1 MHNKNGK
8 YSRQSHFFRSKNT
21 PYRIEIKGKNIS
33 KEGKNMIK
41 PQFETY
47 RYVGEICRVK
57 GQSIVECRLPG
68 SEISSILAVQAKAVP
83 SDATCVDGEIQYGGK
98 MLLCI
103 VYEDGDKKVCRA
115 ERGVEFY
122 HKAEGGGV
130 TPACFARAALS
141 CENVTWR
148 REGSGLYVSVVVEA
162 DIGVYGSKQMDYL
175 AGGDGLIVKKDVARV
190 YKTVCVSGD
199 TEGEDE
205 FDTDY
210 VGDIL
215 LHSEKAVV
223 NRVHAGG
230 GQIDVEGEFALNICV
245 LKGDNGVCAYERLVP
260 FKISLPSEEAFGHV
274 VPSARVEVKSAHL
287 SAGTDEEK
295 GASHIVLSYTLSA
308 ECYLTVYDE
317 ITVADD
323 GFSTLAEISLSK
335 QKEGGR
341 YLTNHTKATER
352 VSGEAIISPEME
364 GDFTLQAAVLP
375 RAEIVCRK
383 GERGME
389 AEGAV
394 LAEVLLCGAD
404 GTHRSA
410 TLSLPFVFPLDL
422 DGDSVEI
429 DCAVCGL
436 NVRRKRSGETEAE
449 ATLRLS
455 LRTFTDRGWEYISGV
470 EEGAPY
476 GDMDSGFSV
485 FMTSAGENLWQVSKR
500 LACAPED
507 LQKSNPELQFPL
519 KDGERIYVYRQLKD

>member
-1 MHNKNGK
+1 
-8 YSRQSHFFRSKNT
+8 
-21 PYRIEIKGKNIS
+21 
-33 KEGKNMIK
+33 MIK

-47 RYVGEICRVK
+47 RYVGEVCRVK

-83 SDATCVDGEIQYGGK
+83 SDTTCVDGEVQYGGK

-115 ERGVEFY
+115 ERGAEFY
-122 HKAEGGGV
+122 HKAEGGLV
-130 TPACFARAALS
+130 TPACFARTAFS

-162 DIGVYGSKQMDYL
+162 DIGVYGNKQMEYL
-175 AGGDGLIVKKDVARV
+175 TGGEGLIVKKDLARV
-190 YKTVCVSGD
+190 YRTVCVSGD

-215 LHSEKAVV
+215 LHGEKAVV
-223 NRVHAGG
+223 NRVYAGG
-230 GQIDVEGEFALNICV
+230 GQIDVEGELALHICA
-245 LKGDNGVCAYERLVP
+245 LKGDNSVCSYERLVP

-274 VPSARVEVKSAHL
+274 VPSACVDVKAARL

-295 GASHIVLSYTLSA
+295 GASHVVLSYTLSA
-308 ECYLTVYDE
+308 ECYLTVYDD
-317 ITVADD
+317 ISVAED
-323 GFSTLAEISLSK
+323 GFSTLAEITLKK
-335 QKEGGR
+335 QNEGGR
-341 YLTNHTKATER
+341 YLTKHAKTTER
-352 VSGEAIISPEME
+352 VNGEAIISPEVE

-375 RAEIVCRK
+375 RAEITCKK
-383 GERGME
+383 GEHGME

-394 LAEVLLCGAD
+394 EAEVLFCGSD
-404 GTHRSA
+404 GSHRSA
-410 TLSLPFVFPLDL
+410 TLALPFVFPLDIE
-422 DGDSVEI
+422 GEFVEA

-436 NVRRKRSGETEAE
+436 NIRRKKNGETEAE

-455 LRTFTDRGWEYISGV
+455 LRAYETQAWGYVCEV

-476 GDMDSGFSV
+476 GAADSGFSV
-485 FMTSAGENLWQVSKR
+485 FITSAGEDLWQVSKR
-500 LACAPED
+500 LACAPD
-507 LQKSNPELQFPL
+507 ALQKSNPELQFPL
-519 KDGERIYVYRQLKD
+519 KAGERIYVYRQLKD

>member
-1 MHNKNGK
+1 
-8 YSRQSHFFRSKNT
+8 
-21 PYRIEIKGKNIS
+21 
-33 KEGKNMIK
+33 MIK

-47 RYVGEICRVK
+47 RYIGEVCRVK

-83 SDATCVDGEIQYGGK
+83 SDATCVDGEVQYGGK
-98 MLLCI
+98 MLLCL

-122 HKAEGGGV
+122 HKAEGGLV
-130 TPACFARAALS
+130 TPSCFARTALC

-162 DIGVYGSKQMDYL
+162 DIGVYGNKQMEYL
-175 AGGDGLIVKKDVARV
+175 AGGEGLIVKKDVARV
-190 YKTVCVSGD
+190 YKTVCVGGD

-223 NRVHAGG
+223 NRVYAGG
-230 GQIDVEGEFALNICV
+230 GQIEVEGELALNICV
-245 LKGDNGVCAYERLVP
+245 LKGDNGVCSYERLIP
-260 FKISLPSEEAFGHV
+260 FKIAMPSEEAFGRV
-274 VPSARVEVKSAHL
+274 APSARVDVKSASL
-287 SAGTDEEK
+287 EAGTDEEK

-317 ITVADD
+317 ISVVDD
-323 GFSTLAEISLSK
+323 GFSTLAEITLKK

-341 YLTNHTKATER
+341 YLTKHTKTTER
-352 VSGEAIISPEME
+352 VSGEAIISPEIE

-375 RAEIVCRK
+375 RAEIICRK
-383 GERGME
+383 GEYGME

-394 LAEVLLCGAD
+394 LAEVLFFGAD

-410 TLSLPFVFPLDL
+410 TLTLPFVFPLDIE
-422 DGDSVEI
+422 GDDAEV

-436 NVRRKRSGETEAE
+436 NVRRKKNGEAEAE

-455 LRTFTDRGWEYISGV
+455 IRGFEGRSWEYICEA
-470 EEGAPY
+470 EEGELY
-476 GDMDSGFSV
+476 GDADSGFSV
-485 FMTSAGENLWQVSKR
+485 FMTSAGEDLWQVSKR

-507 LQKSNPELQFPL
+507 LQKSNPELKFPL
-519 KDGERIYVYRQLKD
+519 KEGERIFVYRQLKG

>member
-1 MHNKNGK
+1 
-8 YSRQSHFFRSKNT
+8 
-21 PYRIEIKGKNIS
+21 
-33 KEGKNMIK
+33 MIK

-57 GQSIVECRLPG
+57 SQSIVECRLPG
-68 SEISSILAVQAKAVP
+68 SEISSILAVHTKAVP
-83 SDATCVDGEIQYGGK
+83 SDTACADGEVQYGGK

-103 VYEDGDKKVCRA
+103 VYEDGDKKICRA

-122 HKAEGGGV
+122 HKAENTAI
-130 TPACFARAALS
+130 TPACFGRAAFT

-148 REGSGLYVSVVVEA
+148 REGSGLPVSVVVSA
-162 DIGVYGSKQMDYL
+162 DIGVYGSKQMEYL
-175 AGGDGLIVKKDVARV
+175 TGGEGLIVKKELARV

-215 LHSEKAVV
+215 MHSEKAVV

-230 GQIDVEGEFALNICV
+230 GQIDIEGEFSLNICV
-245 LKGDNGVCAYERLVP
+245 LKGDNSVCSYERLIP
-260 FKISLPSEEAFGHV
+260 FKIALPSEEAFGKV
-274 VPSARVEVKSAHL
+274 VPTARVEVKSATL

-295 GASHIVLSYTLSA
+295 GASHIVLSYTLST

-317 ITVADD
+317 ITVVED
-323 GFSTLAEISLSK
+323 GFSTEAETTLKK

-341 YLTNHTKATER
+341 YLTKHAKSTER
-352 VSGEAIISPEME
+352 VSGEAIISPEIDGE
-364 GDFTLQAAVLP
+364 YTLQAAVLP

-383 GERGME
+383 GEHGME

-394 LAEVLLCGAD
+394 LAEVLFCGAD
-404 GTHRSA
+404 GSHRSA
-410 TLSLPFVFPLDL
+410 TLSLPFVFPLDV
-422 DGDSVEI
+422 DEEQVEV

-455 LRTFTDRGWEYISGV
+455 LRVFEEKEWEYVAEV
-470 EEGAPY
+470 EEGDAY
-476 GDMDSGFSV
+476 GDADCGFSV
-485 FMTSAGENLWQVSKR
+485 FITGKGEELWQVSKR

-519 KDGERIYVYRQLKD
+519 KEGERIYVYRQLKD

>member
-1 MHNKNGK
+1 
-8 YSRQSHFFRSKNT
+8 
-21 PYRIEIKGKNIS
+21 
-33 KEGKNMIK
+33 MIK

-47 RYVGEICRVK
+47 RYVGEVCRVK

-83 SDATCVDGEIQYGGK
+83 SDTTCADGEVQYGGK

-122 HKAEGGGV
+122 HKAEGALV
-130 TPACFARAALS
+130 SPACFARTIFT

-148 REGSGLYVSVVVEA
+148 REGSGLYVSVVVDA

-175 AGGDGLIVKKDVARV
+175 TGGEGLIVKKDVARV

-230 GQIDVEGEFALNICV
+230 GQIDVEGEFVLNICV
-245 LKGDNGVCAYERLVP
+245 LKGDDSVCAYERLVP
-260 FKISLPSEEAFGHV
+260 FKLSLPSEEAFGNV
-274 VPSARVEVKSAHL
+274 VPSARVDVKSAHL

-317 ITVADD
+317 ISVVED
-323 GFSTLAEISLSK
+323 GFSTCAETTLKK

-341 YLTNHTKATER
+341 YLTKHAKATER
-352 VSGEAIISPEME
+352 VSGEAIISPEIDGE
-364 GDFTLQAAVLP
+364 FTLQSAVLP

-383 GERGME
+383 GEHGFE

-394 LAEVLLCGAD
+394 LAEVLFCGAD
-404 GTHRSA
+404 GAHRSA
-410 TLSLPFVFPLDL
+410 TLSLPFVFPLDV
-422 DGDSVEI
+422 DGDHVEA

-436 NVRRKRSGETEAE
+436 NVRRKKNGETEAE

-455 LRTFTDRGWEYISGV
+455 IRTFDNQEWEYV
-470 EEGAPY
+470 CETEEGEAY
-476 GDMDSGFSV
+476 GDADCGFSV
-485 FMTSAGENLWQVSKR
+485 FMTSAGEELWQVSKR

-507 LQKSNPELQFPL
+507 LQKSNPDLTFPL
-519 KDGERIYVYRQLKD
+519 KDGERIYVYRQLKE

>member
-1 MHNKNGK
+1 
-8 YSRQSHFFRSKNT
+8 
-21 PYRIEIKGKNIS
+21 
-33 KEGKNMIK
+33 MIK

-47 RYVGEICRVK
+47 RYVGEVCRVR

-83 SDATCVDGEIQYGGK
+83 SDTTCVDGEVQYGGK

-115 ERGVEFY
+115 ERGAEFY
-122 HKAEGGGV
+122 HKAEDALV
-130 TPACFARAALS
+130 TPACFARTAFT

-148 REGSGLYVSVVVEA
+148 REGSGLYVSVVVDA
-162 DIGVYGSKQMDYL
+162 DIGVYGSKQMEYL
-175 AGGDGLIVKKDVARV
+175 TGGEGLIVKKDVARV

-215 LHSEKAVV
+215 LHSEKTVV

-230 GQIDVEGEFALNICV
+230 GQIDVEGELALNICV
-245 LKGDNGVCAYERLVP
+245 LKGDNSICAYERLIP
-260 FKISLPSEEAFGHV
+260 FNLSLPSEEAFGNV
-274 VPSARVEVKSAHL
+274 IPSARVEVKSAHL

-317 ITVADD
+317 ISVVED
-323 GFSTLAEISLSK
+323 GFSTVAETTLKK

-341 YLTNHTKATER
+341 YLTKHTKATER
-352 VSGEAIISPEME
+352 VSGEAIISPEIDGE
-364 GDFTLQAAVLP
+364 FTLQAAVLP

-383 GERGME
+383 GEHGFE

-394 LAEVLLCGAD
+394 LAEVLFCGAD
-404 GTHRSA
+404 GAHRSA
-410 TLSLPFVFPLDL
+410 TLSLPFVFPLDA
-422 DGDSVEI
+422 DGDLVEA
-429 DCAVCGL
+429 DCVVCGL
-436 NVRRKRSGETEAE
+436 NVRRKKNGETEAE

-455 LRTFTDRGWEYISGV
+455 IRTFSNRGWEYV
-470 EEGAPY
+470 CEMEEGEIY
-476 GDMDSGFSV
+476 GDADSGFSV
-485 FMTSAGENLWQVSKR
+485 FMTSAGEDLWQVSKR

-507 LQKSNPELQFPL
+507 LQKSNPALTFPL
-519 KDGERIYVYRQLKD
+519 KDGEKIYVYRQLKD

>member
-1 MHNKNGK
+1 
-8 YSRQSHFFRSKNT
+8 
-21 PYRIEIKGKNIS
+21 
-33 KEGKNMIK
+33 MIK

-47 RYVGEICRVK
+47 RYIGEVCRVK

-83 SDATCVDGEIQYGGK
+83 SDATCVDGEVQYGGK
-98 MLLCI
+98 MLLCL

-122 HKAEGGGV
+122 HKAEGGLV
-130 TPACFARAALS
+130 TPSCFARTALN

-162 DIGVYGSKQMDYL
+162 DIGVYGNKQMEYL
-175 AGGDGLIVKKDVARV
+175 AGGEGLIVKKDVARV
-190 YKTVCVSGD
+190 YKTVCVGGD

-223 NRVHAGG
+223 NRVYAGG
-230 GQIDVEGEFALNICV
+230 GQIDVEGELALNICV
-245 LKGDNGVCAYERLVP
+245 LKGDNGVCSYERLIP
-260 FKISLPSEEAFGHV
+260 FKISMPSEEAFGRV
-274 VPSARVEVKSAHL
+274 APSARVDVKSATL
-287 SAGTDEEK
+287 EAGTDEEK

-317 ITVADD
+317 ISVVDD
-323 GFSTLAEISLSK
+323 GFSTLAEITLKK

-341 YLTNHTKATER
+341 YLTKHAKTTER
-352 VSGEAIISPEME
+352 VSGEAIISPEIE

-383 GERGME
+383 GEYGME

-394 LAEVLLCGAD
+394 LAQLLFKCAD
-404 GTHRSA
+404 GSYKTGA
-410 TLSLPFVFPLDL
+410 LSLPFVFPLDVT
-422 DGDSVEI
+422 GDSAEADVL
-429 DCAVCGL
+429 VCGL
-436 NVRRKRSGETEAE
+436 NVRRRKDGQTEAE
-449 ATLRLS
+449 ATLKVCLHS
-455 LRTFTDRGWEYISGV
+455 YTQTEWSYVQTV
-470 EEGAPY
+470 EEGDARAEKDAAVSMY
-476 GDMDSGFSV
+476 ALY
-485 FMTSAGENLWQVSKR
+485 AGETLWDVAKR
-500 LACAPED
+500 LQCDPDE
-507 LQKSNPELQFPL
+507 LVKSNPDLQFPV
-519 KDGERIYVYRQLKD
+519 KQGESIFIYRQLR

>member
-1 MHNKNGK
+1 
-8 YSRQSHFFRSKNT
+8 
-21 PYRIEIKGKNIS
+21 
-33 KEGKNMIK
+33 MIK

-47 RYVGEICRVK
+47 RYIGEMCRLK

-83 SDATCVDGEIQYGGK
+83 SDATCADGEVQYGGK

-115 ERGVEFY
+115 DRGVEFY
-122 HKAEGGGV
+122 HKAEGALV
-130 TPACFARAALS
+130 TPACFARTAFT

-148 REGSGLYVSVVVEA
+148 REGSGLYVSIVVDA
-162 DIGVYGSKQMDYL
+162 DIGVYGTKQMEYL
-175 AGGDGLIVKKDVARV
+175 TGGEGLIVKKDLARV

-215 LHSEKAVV
+215 LHTEKAVV

-230 GQIDVEGEFALNICV
+230 GQIDVEGELAVNICV
-245 LKGDNGVCAYERLVP
+245 LKGDNEVCAYERLIP
-260 FKISLPSEEAFGHV
+260 FKISLPSEEAFGNV
-274 VPSARVEVKSAHL
+274 VPSARVDVKSAHI

-295 GASHIVLSYTLSA
+295 GASHIVLSYTLSS

-317 ITVADD
+317 ITVVSD
-323 GFSTLAEISLSK
+323 GFSTFTETSL
-335 QKEGGR
+335 QKRKDGGR
-341 YLTNHTKATER
+341 YLTKHVKATER
-352 VSGEAIISPEME
+352 VSGMAIVSPEVDGE
-364 GDFTLQAAVLP
+364 FALQAAVQP

-383 GERGME
+383 GAHGFE

-394 LAEVLLCGAD
+394 LAEVLFYGAD
-404 GTHRSA
+404 VGHRSA
-410 TLSLPFVFPLDL
+410 TLSLPFVFPLDI
-422 DGDSVEI
+422 DGDFVEV

-436 NVRRKRSGETEAE
+436 NVRRKKNGEAEAE

-455 LRTFTDRGWEYISGV
+455 IRAFDERSWEYV
-470 EEGAPY
+470 YEAEEGQPY
-476 GDMDSGFSV
+476 GDADSGFSV
-485 FMTSAGENLWQVSKR
+485 FMTSAGEDLWQVSKR

-507 LQKSNPELQFPL
+507 LQKSNPSLSFPL
-519 KDGERIYVYRQLKD
+519 KEGERIYVYRQLKD